1 MITSIQD
8 GICYATWVD
17 GVTQHWDEVAE
28 LIIQAWYATPFQY
41 VSIFNVITFVGDE
54 ASFDDFILVLTN
66 EWGTP

>member
-1 MITSIQD
+1 MITGIQN
-8 GICYATWVD
+8 GTCYATWVD
-17 GVTQHWDEVAE
+17 GVTKHWDEVAE